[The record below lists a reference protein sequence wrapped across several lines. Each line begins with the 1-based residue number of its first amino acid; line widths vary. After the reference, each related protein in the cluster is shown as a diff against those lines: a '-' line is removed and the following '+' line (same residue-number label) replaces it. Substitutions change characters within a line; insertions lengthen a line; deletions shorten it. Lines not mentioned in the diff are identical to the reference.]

1 MTDDRRQKTLEDA
14 VLVQLL
20 YLNAKVQGV
29 VTGVVA
35 ALAIFIAT
43 NWLVLKGGEVI
54 GPHLGLLGQFF
65 IGYRVSFV
73 GSLIGAAYGFVV
85 GYVIGYSAAKLYNAI
100 ARFRDG
106 SEDGAPEAEPPATP
120 GAGGEVDRER

>member
-106 SEDGAPEAEPPATP
+106 SEDGAPPATP